1 MWRLGLD
8 TIGLGIVLV
17 TLVTLMFAVLILQR
31 QRTQKTIAVWLAA
44 GLVGILLGS
53 AGTLGALRVM
63 GARQLAAAPPDE
75 SASETAAASAA
86 MPTPGGGAGEMRAGM
101 RGGPGGGMGG
111 MGGVPNPKRELT
123 TLVRKVDLLTGRIGI
138 DLNQEQGASLAAAL
152 ADVEKAEELTDDDA
166 KAKHEAILAL
176 LDEGQK
182 SQLDAIGLP
191 RPPRGSG
198 GGPGGRIGRRPRRP
212 CRKSSRGSVPS
223 GRRATSLGSL

>member
-1 MWRLGLD
+1 
-8 TIGLGIVLV
+8 
-17 TLVTLMFAVLILQR
+17 
-31 QRTQKTIAVWLAA
+31 
-44 GLVGILLGS
+44 
-53 AGTLGALRVM
+53 
-63 GARQLAAAPPDE
+63 
-75 SASETAAASAA
+75 
-86 MPTPGGGAGEMRAGM
+86 M

-198 GGPGGRIGRRPRRP
+198 GGPGGPPRETPANPFQDETNAKSLQNLRDRIAA
-212 CRKSSRGSVPS
+212 SAAGSEK
-223 GRRATSLGSL
+223 ATPAPKP